1 MKKIIGI
8 LLAGALVTSAFAA
21 DVNAKVKVDGSLFNL
36 DKDGNVSALKV
47 EHKSE
52 GWNPDLSLSING
64 DRAGASM
71 SFYYGGDPATV
82 NSKCEEAGCWNNG
95 KDNGWCGHGGKPV
108 VDMANPLASGNK
120 YNTVAQSYS
129 VWFKP
134 LDMLKVTVGAYA
146 TNMNQETI
154 DYSHTE
160 TGVDTQG
167 YAIDLNVDAFFAT
180 VFFAPGWG
188 NSWLSAKKDADVEFG
203 QLYAKAGYGADFGRI
218 QAMYRLV
225 DMKNAWTGVGYDN
238 TFGSVKM
245 FVNALA
251 GFGPDKAFAIRGE
264 AFASTNIDAFGI
276 AAFVAGGYCAKEG
289 VPGGLSGWRIGQP
302 VADKVSLGA
311 TMKLSYALGAC
322 TPYVYVKVPNF
333 LADDPFT
340 MDIKPGVAGN
350 FGSMGWE
357 VACNVTINGPKKDGT
372 AGNFAIDVPV
382 WFSIGF

>member
-1 MKKIIGI
+1 MKKIVTTIAA
-8 LLAGALVTSAFAA
+8 LAMAVSMFAA
-21 DVNAKVKVDGSLFNL
+21 DVSAKVHVEGSLL
-36 DKDGNVSALKV
+36 NVNGDNITALTIG
-47 EHKSE
+47 HKAQP
-52 GWNPDLSLSING
+52 WNPDFALSANG
-64 DRAGASM
+64 DKAGASV
-71 SFYYGGDPATV
+71 SFVSEGADAL
-82 NSKCEEAGCWNNG
+82 S
-95 KDNGWCGHGGKPV
+95 
-108 VDMANPLASGNK
+108 
-120 YNTVAQSYS
+120 NTTFGITAQNYS
-129 VWFKP
+129 IWFKP
-134 LDMLKVTVGAYA
+134 FDVLKVTLGHYS

-311 TMKLSYALGAC
+311 TMKLTYNLGSC
-322 TPYVYVKVPNF
+322 TPYIYVKEANF
-333 LADDPFT
+333 LADSFS
-340 MDIKPGVAGN
+340 INVKPGVTGN
-350 FGSMGWE
+350 LGSMAWE
-357 VACNVTINGPKKDGT
+357 VAADM
-372 AGNFAIDVPV
+372 NFGETFTVNVPV
-382 WFSIGF
+382 SFTVSF

>member
-8 LLAGALVTSAFAA
+8 LLAGALVVSAFAA
-21 DVNAKVKVDGSLFNL
+21 DVSAKVKVDGSLFNL

-71 SFYYGGDPATV
+71 SFYYASIPGEIA
-82 NSKCEEAGCWNNG
+82 KCEKEDCWNYG
-95 KDNGWCGHGGKPV
+95 KTNGWCGHGGY
-108 VDMANPLASGNK
+108 DTMARGNK

-134 LDMLKVTVGAYA
+134 LDMLKVTAGAYA

-188 NSWLSAKKDADVEFG
+188 NPWFSAKKDADVEFG
-203 QLYAKAGYGADFGRI
+203 QLYAKAGYSADFGRI

-276 AAFVAGGYCAKEG
+276 AAFIAGGYCAKG
-289 VPGGLSGWRIGQP
+289 VPGGLSGWRIAQP
-302 VADKVSLGA
+302 VADKASLGA
-311 TMKLSYALGAC
+311 TMKLTYNLGVC
-322 TPYVYVKVPNF
+322 TPYIYVKEANF
-333 LADDPFT
+333 LADSFS
-340 MDIKPGVAGN
+340 INVKPGVTGN
-350 FGSMGWE
+350 LGGMAWE
-357 VACNVTINGPKKDGT
+357 VAADM
-372 AGNFAIDVPV
+372 NFGKTFTVNVPV
-382 WFSIGF
+382 SFTVAF

>member
-21 DVNAKVKVDGSLFNL
+21 DVSAKVKVDGSLFNF
-36 DKDGNVSALKV
+36 DGKNFSALKV
-47 EHKSE
+47 QHNSE

-71 SFYYGGDPATV
+71 SFYYGADIVGKNP
-82 NSKCEEAGCWNNG
+82 KCAEPSCWNLG
-95 KDNGWCGHGGKPV
+95 SDNGWCEHSKGTTIGTAVGG
-108 VDMANPLASGNK
+108 ATNK
-120 YNTVAQSYS
+120 FNTVAQSYS

-134 LDMLKVTVGAYA
+134 LDMLKVTAGNYA

-154 DYSHTE
+154 DWSHTE

-180 VFFAPGWG
+180 VFFAPGWE
-188 NSWLSAKKDADVEFG
+188 NAWFTKNENEDAVLG
-203 QLYAKAGYGADFGRI
+203 QIYAKAGYGADFGRI

-225 DMKNAWTGVGYDN
+225 DMKNAWTGVAYDN

-289 VPGGLSGWRIGQP
+289 VPGGLSGWRVGQP

-311 TMKLSYALGAC
+311 TMKLTYNLGVC
-322 TPYVYVKVPNF
+322 TPYIYVKEANF
-333 LADDPFT
+333 LADSFS
-340 MDIKPGVAGN
+340 INVKPGVTGNLGSMAWELAADMN
-350 FGSMGWE
+350 FGE
-357 VACNVTINGPKKDGT
+357 TFTIN
-372 AGNFAIDVPV
+372 VPV
-382 WFSIGF
+382 SFTVAF